1 MLIDKKAVAVA
12 ERLVFFSSPQSKE
25 HIASCLMSAEL
36 DFTATGLRLE
46 LTIES
51 PAKDDQYQISCLF
64 SDSQSVLRDRRAFLG
79 VPSKSHLS
87 LRCGNNAFPILHETL

>member
-12 ERLVFFSSPQSKE
+12 ERLVSKE

-51 PAKDDQYQISCLF
+51 PVAC
-64 SDSQSVLRDRRAFLG
+64 
-79 VPSKSHLS
+79 
-87 LRCGNNAFPILHETL
+87 

>member
-1 MLIDKKAVAVA
+1 MLDLSMEALKLLKLKMLIDKKAVAVA

-51 PAKDDQYQISCLF
+51 PVAC
-64 SDSQSVLRDRRAFLG
+64 
-79 VPSKSHLS
+79 
-87 LRCGNNAFPILHETL
+87 